1 MGSQPV
7 LCMQLKKELF
17 HVMLQYPNIPNVS
30 ELRQENKM
38 EGWRLG
44 GIKLYTTKPFAK
56 DFCITINI
64 MDLEECLFKK
74 VGQQVEYAT

>member
-44 GIKLYTTKPFAK
+44 GDKALY
-56 DFCITINI
+56 N
-64 MDLEECLFKK
+64 
-74 VGQQVEYAT
+74 